1 MQLNIRRMFQLCVLL
16 GAAITTGNSY
26 GAMTNKMLL
35 DVLLENGAINQAQYD
50 KLLLGSK
57 EEEKKDVNEV
67 TVSLDKGAL
76 KFKTKDGDFKA
87 QVGGRVQVDGAWY
100 SDDEGILGDGTE
112 IRRARLFMAGTV
124 WNDWH
129 FKGQY
134 DFAGDSA
141 SVNDAYIK
149 YTGLEDII
157 GFPLDTT
164 IGHFKEAF
172 ALEQLTSSKYIT
184 FMERAL
190 PVEAFAPGRNLGFA
204 VNSHGKLF
212 DGGWTAAA
220 GIFGEGIDGGPGG
233 GIDEVYGGV
242 GRLTIAPIAEKTRVL
257 HIGGA
262 IEYRELKE
270 SLGAGTSFRV
280 RSRPESHIADAR
292 LVSATLFTS
301 PAAGTKFEGNVTRYG
316 AELAG
321 VWGPFSAQ
329 GEYIRADYDIDTV
342 GGIDADFDGWYA
354 YTSWFVTGESRNYSA
369 KTGAFGRVQPNGI
382 VGKGGIG
389 AFEVAS
395 RFSYLDLN
403 DGLVARGGRDGGR
416 EKNWTFGLN
425 WYATPSIRFMA
436 NYIFVDVDGGTNINP
451 EIFQVR
457 GQVDF

>member
-1 MQLNIRRMFQLCVLL
+1 MQFNLQRLFQLIFLV
-16 GAAITTGNSY
+16 GAIATTGNSY

-57 EEEKKDVNEV
+57 EEEKKDVDEV

-76 KFKTKDGDFKA
+76 KFKTKDGGFKA
-87 QVGGRVQVDGAWY
+87 QVGGRVQVDSAWY
-100 SDDEGILGDGTE
+100 SDDEGMLGDGTE
-112 IRRARLFMAGTV
+112 IRRARLFMSGTV

-134 DFAGDSA
+134 DFAGNST
-141 SVNDAYIK
+141 SVKDAYIK
-149 YTGLEDII
+149 YTGLGDII
-157 GFPLDTT
+157 GFPMAATF
-164 IGHFKEAF
+164 GHVKEAF
-172 ALEQLTSSKYIT
+172 SLEEQTSSKYIT

-190 PVEAFAPGRNLGFA
+190 PVEAFAPGRNVGFA
-204 VNSHGKLF
+204 VNSHGKLLN
-212 DGGWTAAA
+212 GGWTATG
-220 GIFGEGIDGGPGG
+220 GIFGEGLDGGPGG
-233 GIDEVYGGV
+233 SIDEGYGGV
-242 GRLTIAPIAEKTRVL
+242 GRLTIAPIAEKTRAL

-262 IEYRELKE
+262 IEHRELKD
-270 SLGAGTSFRV
+270 SLGAAATFRV

-329 GEYIRADYDIDTV
+329 GEYIKADYDINTA
-342 GGIDADFDGWYA
+342 GGMDADFDGWYA
-354 YTSWFVTGESRNYSA
+354 YTSWFITEESRNYSA
-369 KTGAFGRVQPNGI
+369 RKGAFGRVQPNGI

-389 AFEVAS
+389 AWELGS

-403 DGLVARGGRDGGR
+403 DGLVRGGR
-416 EKNWTFGLN
+416 EKNWTLGLN

-436 NYIFVDVDGGTNINP
+436 NYIFVDADGGANINP
-451 EIFQVR
+451 NIFQVR